1 MNIHIHTGE
10 ILMTSKNIAIT
21 EDLYHELTKRKHNDE
36 SFTKI
41 ISRLLQEK
49 DRPSNYFGKWK
60 DLSKEDE
67 QKIRQAKSELR
78 KMWTERKLA

>member
-1 MNIHIHTGE
+1 MA
-10 ILMTSKNIAIT
+10 SKNIAIT
-21 EDLYHELTKRKHNDE
+21 EDLYHELLKRKHHDE

-60 DLSKEDE
+60 DLSNKDE
-67 QKIRQAKSELR
+67 QKIIKAKSELR
-78 KMWTERKLA
+78 ILWTDRKLA

>member
-1 MNIHIHTGE
+1 MS
-10 ILMTSKNIAIT
+10 SKNIAIT
-21 EDLYHELTKRKHNDE
+21 EDLYHELLKRKHHDE

-41 ISRLLQEK
+41 ISRLLKEK

-67 QKIRQAKSELR
+67 QKINKAKSELR
-78 KMWTERKLA
+78 KLWTDRKLA